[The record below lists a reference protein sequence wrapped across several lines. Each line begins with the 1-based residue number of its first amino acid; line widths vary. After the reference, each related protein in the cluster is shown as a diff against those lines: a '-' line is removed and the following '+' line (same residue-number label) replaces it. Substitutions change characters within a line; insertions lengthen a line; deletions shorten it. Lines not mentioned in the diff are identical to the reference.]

1 MKKIF
6 ITGADGY
13 VGSYLVP
20 ELLNEYYH
28 FKLLIFSNNP
38 HKFLDSDKINILHG
52 DLRDRD
58 FIIKSVRGCDVIIH
72 LGAIVGS
79 YDLTKNMEINYEG
92 TKNLIEACNLH
103 NIRRFIFISSVS
115 AVRRAQGPY
124 GQSKK
129 LAEKSVIESG
139 LDYTILRPTTIMGRE
154 SLGLNRI
161 IQNVNRFKY
170 FIPMVG
176 FGYNTRHPVYIKDF
190 TKIIKKSI
198 ENDITYKKL
207 YEVGGDQVILFR
219 ELVTLINQKLG
230 NRNKIIIPISK
241 YFVWFIAVFLER
253 IYSTPPFTT
262 EHVNALGEHTSMDI
276 SKIKKDLDF
285 KPIQLDQMLDII
297 IKRILKDPPQLL

>member
-139 LDYTILRPTTIMGRE
+139 FEIMNLLPT
-154 SLGLNRI
+154 SHAYLA
-161 IQNVNRFKY
+161 
-170 FIPMVG
+170 
-176 FGYNTRHPVYIKDF
+176 
-190 TKIIKKSI
+190 S
-198 ENDITYKKL
+198 
-207 YEVGGDQVILFR
+207 
-219 ELVTLINQKLG
+219 
-230 NRNKIIIPISK
+230 S
-241 YFVWFIAVFLER
+241 
-253 IYSTPPFTT
+253 
-262 EHVNALGEHTSMDI
+262 
-276 SKIKKDLDF
+276 
-285 KPIQLDQMLDII
+285 
-297 IKRILKDPPQLL
+297 